1 MAVSKKMNFAAGFST
16 PFHRLFAVKRLLQAF
31 TANIAA
37 ALGLI
42 VLTGCTSEPVISPS
56 NAAPEITRWILP
68 DDDIVSALSEEPR
81 ECLPEDASGQN
92 ILGRL
97 AFRSPFLLGGQAARR
112 GLTCQACHSQG
123 QTNFHFFVE
132 GLSDAPGTAD
142 VTSFHFS
149 DELGDEIFNPVP
161 IPSLSDDIETVSF
174 SPETDD
180 LDKFV
185 HRLITK
191 EFTGP
196 EPVPDVEAALLS
208 YIRALDDRF
217 CATPTIADA
226 DLWQFNI
233 RVINESFAAL
243 QSEAQSK
250 AARDF
255 MMAALRVELGRLHD
269 RLPNHPKL
277 RASLVSISQKLNTV
291 KQAEPSIGPAL
302 SEWQRLE
309 IGLAAS
315 YERSLFNKSAIEKW
329 LADG

>member
-1 MAVSKKMNFAAGFST
+1 MT
-16 PFHRLFAVKRLLQAF
+16 RPLQAL
-31 TANIAA
+31 TAYLAA
-37 ALGLI
+37 ALAVTFLSS
-42 VLTGCTSEPVISPS
+42 CSSEPGISPS
-56 NAAPEITRWILP
+56 NAAPEITRWIGP
-68 DDDIVSALSEEPR
+68 DADIVSALSEEPR
-81 ECLPEDASGQN
+81 ECLPNDASTQD

-123 QTNFHFFVE
+123 QTNTHFFVV

-149 DELGDEIFNPVP
+149 DELGDEIFNSVI
-161 IPSLSDDIETVSF
+161 IPSLSDDTEGVSF
-174 SPETDD
+174 SGETDE
-180 LDKFV
+180 LDRFV

-217 CATPTIADA
+217 CETATIADS

-243 QSEAQSK
+243 QSETQSTSTE
-250 AARDF
+250 ARNF
-255 MMAALRVELGRLHD
+255 MMAAMRVELGRLHD
-269 RLPNHPKL
+269 RLPNHPKI
-277 RASLVSISQKLNTV
+277 RASLVSISQKLNPA
-291 KQAEPSIGPAL
+291 KKAEPSLAVAL
-302 SEWQRLE
+302 SEWRDLQSDLS
-309 IGLAAS
+309 AS
-315 YERSLFNKSAIEKW
+315 YDRSLFNKTAIEKW
-329 LADG
+329 LAEG